1 MRWTLLFCCASL
13 AFAQGGTEPKPKA
26 EDYEV
31 HVQGKYVAIGAE
43 YTIHSFSGQGQ
54 TFIAKDYLV
63 VEVALYPPKGH
74 SIAVHEG
81 EFVLRINGNKKGIA
95 PSPPGMVASSLQ
107 HSDWQTGPRL
117 EGSVGAGP
125 ADVIFGRSRRTQV
138 PGGEQPRVP
147 TPPRVPDADPPG
159 GIQPEPRA
167 RADEVVVQAALPEG
181 NYRGP
186 VSGFLYFPYKGK
198 ITSVRSL
205 ELLYDD
211 AVLKLR

>member
-1 MRWTLLFCCASL
+1 MFCCASV

-31 HVQGKYVAIGAE
+31 HARGKTVAIGAE

-54 TFIAKDYLV
+54 TFIARDYLV

-74 SIAVHEG
+74 IIAVNEG

-95 PSPPGMVASSLQ
+95 PSPPSMLASSLQ
-107 HSDWQTGPRL
+107 HPDWQTGPRL

-125 ADVIFGRSRRTQV
+125 ADVIFGRPRPSQV
-138 PGGEQPRVP
+138 PGGEQPRLP
-147 TPPRVPDADPPG
+147 TPPRVPDSDPPG
-159 GIQPEPRA
+159 GIQPERRA

-181 NYRGP
+181 NYGGP

-198 ITSVRSL
+198 TTSVRSL